1 VEEEVQRALYVPFIK
16 FSSVTYEIKYLLV
29 NVGCMVD
36 RVALGEFYLR
46 ALTLSPV
53 SYHSTS
59 APFIHHSGLDN
70 GSY

>member
-1 VEEEVQRALYVPFIK
+1 
-16 FSSVTYEIKYLLV
+16 
-29 NVGCMVD
+29 VD

-46 ALTLSPV
+46 ALRFSPV

-59 APFIHHSGLDN
+59 APFIHHSGLNN